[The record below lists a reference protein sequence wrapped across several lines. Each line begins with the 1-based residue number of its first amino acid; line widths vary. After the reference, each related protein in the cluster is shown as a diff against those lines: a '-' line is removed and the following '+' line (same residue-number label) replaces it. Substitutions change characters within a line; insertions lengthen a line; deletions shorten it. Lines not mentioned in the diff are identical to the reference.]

1 MNRTSFLPLA
11 AILVVGLTLAAP
23 AHAQGRINT
32 PGTYDASVV
41 YIPGITP
48 PGGLPDCVD
57 KFHQQVYVGKITVI
71 TSNSGFKVTFEGTN
85 QDDASMR
92 VRATGNFTPLWAG
105 FQLGPLG
112 GRTDAIIGIDA
123 ATLLSGSVSGK
134 ALGENGKAGH
144 VGAAVGPGGVFER
157 CKFTGQGAK
166 D

>member
-1 MNRTSFLPLA
+1 MNRFRFLSLA
-11 AILVVGLTLAAP
+11 AVLAVIGFANP
-23 AHAQGRINT
+23 AHAQRVNA

-41 YIPGITP
+41 YVPGISP

-57 KFHQQVYVGKITVI
+57 KFTQQVYVGKITVAS
-71 TSNSGFKVTFEGTN
+71 SNQGFKVSFEGVN
-85 QDDASMR
+85 EQDSSLR
-92 VRATGNFTPLWAG
+92 IRATGIFSPLWAG
-105 FQLGPLG
+105 FQLGALG

-123 ATLLSGSVSGK
+123 ATMLSGRVSGQVVG
-134 ALGENGKAGH
+134 LNGKKGH